1 MTHLRRFDIRLR
13 RFEIRLRLFDLR
25 KRIPT
30 TLLLGLKKSILDL
43 IMREAN

>member
-30 TLLLGLKKSILDL
+30 TLLLGLVEPILDL